1 MYYICMGT
9 LRITKNDDLMI
20 KISTGQSV
28 HLPVP
33 RKYNTMGGFVNE
45 KRLNFLQRCPL

>member
-1 MYYICMGT
+1 MGT

-28 HLPVP
+28 AKRHACALASPKK
-33 RKYNTMGGFVNE
+33 KYHNGGI
-45 KRLNFLQRCPL
+45 C

>member
-28 HLPVP
+28 RIGALASPT
-33 RKYNTMGGFVNE
+33 KI
-45 KRLNFLQRCPL
+45 